1 LNNKIIWLRISYWV
15 GAIADAVAGVAMLC
29 PSLIA
34 KAYGLENFN
43 PGVEYRYAMG
53 LAASLMFGWTVL
65 LIWADRKPL
74 ERKGILLIT
83 VFPAIFGLMAAGGF
97 AVSSGLI
104 ELKQM
109 IPTWIYQ
116 AFLIWLF
123 LYSYISNK
131 NT

>member
-1 LNNKIIWLRISYWV
+1 M
-15 GAIADAVAGVAMLC
+15 GAIADAVAGIAMLC
-29 PSLIA
+29 PSLAA

-43 PGVEYRYAMG
+43 PGAEYRFAMG
-53 LAASLMFGWTVL
+53 MGASLMFGWAVL

-109 IPTWIYQ
+109 IPTWIFQ

-123 LYSYISNK
+123 MFSYIK
-131 NT
+131 AR